1 LISRI
6 GAPFVNRESGVWQIR
21 LFGKAMTSDDM
32 RRKGGLAM
40 TQRIYIDGDQGTTG
54 LQIVQRLRG
63 RTDLQLLTLPEAQRK
78 DPRQRAEMLNAC
90 DIALLCL
97 PDAAAREAVAWV
109 HHPQVRILDASSAHR
124 VQAGWVYG
132 LPELQADQAQRIAA
146 AHRVSNP
153 GCYATAAIALL
164 RPLRDAGLLPA
175 DHPVVVQACS
185 GYSGRGRDGI
195 EAYEGAQAAAQPPFQ
210 VYALQG
216 DHKHVPEI
224 QQHAGLAHPPLFV
237 PSYGAYAQ
245 GIVLTIALHRR
256 LLPHAA
262 TPARVHEA
270 LRQHHDTSAAVQ
282 VLPRAGTAAPQHLD
296 PRALNG
302 TDQLQLMVFD
312 DRSGTQILLAAV
324 LDNLGKGAAGAAVQ
338 NLGLMLGRKGHAT
351 P

>member
-1 LISRI
+1 
-6 GAPFVNRESGVWQIR
+6 
-21 LFGKAMTSDDM
+21 MTH
-32 RRKGGLAM
+32 
-40 TQRIYIDGDQGTTG
+40 RIYIDGDQGTTG

-97 PDAAAREAVAWV
+97 PDAAAREAVSWV
-109 HHPQVRILDASSAHR
+109 HDPRVRILDASSAHR
-124 VQAGWVYG
+124 VHADWVYG

-146 AHRVSNP
+146 ARRISNP
-153 GCYATAAIALL
+153 GCYPTAAVSLL
-164 RPLRDAGLLPA
+164 RDTGLLPA

-185 GYSGRGRDGI
+185 GYSGRGRAGI
-195 EAYEGAQAAAQPPFQ
+195 EAHEGAQAAVQPPFQ

-224 QQHAGLAHPPLFV
+224 QQHAGLSHPPLFL
-237 PSYGAYAQ
+237 PSYGAFAQ

-256 LLPHAA
+256 LLPASA
-262 TPARVHEA
+262 TPEAVHEA
-270 LRQHHDTSAAVQ
+270 LHRHHAASDAVRVMPLAESAA
-282 VLPRAGTAAPQHLD
+282 LSGLD

-302 TDQLQLMVFD
+302 TDQLRLMVFA

-338 NLGLMLGRKGHAT
+338 NLGLMLGIEGRPAG
-351 P
+351 